1 MSCNC
6 DKYEQ
11 GGTIEKVRTFN
22 EFEYNKLVDREK
34 KEFFGYW
41 SGYLWD
47 ITHKSSSDIVGK
59 FNPKTKVLYIF
70 GNSDLS
76 NPLVK
81 WLQDNSKVS
90 REEYQKL
97 FDGGRLDEETLNLIE
112 TLQPLA
118 DSGDENAKKLIE
130 SLRGS
135 SKSENKYEFVYSV
148 TAIRD
153 NGVNKI
159 LEDVLAENE
168 NTNKEF
174 SIDYERKYK
183 LIDRDFNK
191 AKLRVSV
198 LINGD
203 KLDSYY
209 DFRTSLSIH
218 DLTEINSIIKN
229 LFFIHSIQRKDF
241 SRYLHLLGNEYLFTE
256 NVNESLNKIESDL
269 NRKDR
274 YDVNSYVV
282 KVKDATIIET
292 KNFTKQDY
300 EPFYYVK
307 TDNKK
312 RLITIF
318 EPNPNNPFDR
328 DDKTLF
334 KEITFKDLNKY
345 TRNQLDLPNA
355 QKRYA
360 YLSKLPVI
368 KNELK
373 DKFSKD
379 IPRGQQLRV
388 YLDQEYQKNYETV
401 YSSGGNIKF
410 ANGGGIGQ
418 EEFEYAKGGGV
429 KEEIAKMGTT
439 VITKEYVDET
449 QMLSSAYRMSDI
461 NYYMFRGKLEKPIEE
476 VERDIELAKKEIE
489 VVNKRLPFTT
499 WELKLKKGQNK
510 FEFMGDV
517 YEIYTEKRPME
528 TYGWKRRNWEKT
540 YYGIRKITNNNE
552 KDYFSSEPYSD
563 KKENLVRGFNWKFIS
578 LIYERGEIDYPLP
591 KQYADGGYIGE
602 ISKNELE
609 TMVGRKLD
617 GWNDDEVVFEGKV
630 FKKCYLRPYYI
641 KK

>member
-1 MSCNC
+1 MGCNC
-6 DKYEQ
+6 GKYQE
-11 GGTIEKVRTFN
+11 GGTIEKTRTFN

-59 FNPKTKVLYIF
+59 FNPKTKILYIF
-70 GNSDLS
+70 GNSDLN

-81 WLQDNSKVS
+81 WLQDNSKIS
-90 REEYQKL
+90 REEYEKL
-97 FDGGRLDEETLNLIE
+97 ENGGRLNSETLDLIE

-118 DSGDENAKKLIE
+118 DSGDENAIKLIE

-135 SKSENKYEFVYSV
+135 SKIENKYEFVYSV

-159 LEDVLAENE
+159 LEDVLVENE
-168 NTNKEF
+168 NTNKDF

-183 LIDRDFNK
+183 LIDRGFNK
-191 AKLRVSV
+191 AKLRVTV

-203 KLDSYY
+203 KLDSYVNVFH
-209 DFRTSLSIH
+209 DFRTSLPIH

-241 SRYLHLLGNEYLFTE
+241 SRYLLNNEYLFTE
-256 NVNESLNKIESDL
+256 NVNDSLNKIESDL
-269 NRKDR
+269 KNRKDR

-300 EPFYYVK
+300 EPFYYAK
-307 TDNKK
+307 IDNKK
-312 RLITIF
+312 RLIIIF

-355 QKRYA
+355 QKRYV
-360 YLSKLPVI
+360 YLNKLPVI

-379 IPRGQQLRV
+379 IPIGQQLRV

-401 YSSGGNIKF
+401 YSSGGSIKY
-410 ANGGGIGQ
+410 ANGGGVGDKVLLSVGSHRAREKMNKAGISYVEKYGL
-418 EEFEYAKGGGV
+418 ETDTFGKHYYEINKKDLKKSLNITGIKVANPKGKLGTAVKPNYAKGGH
-429 KEEIAKMGTT
+429 
-439 VITKEYVDET
+439 IT
-449 QMLSSAYRMSDI
+449 S
-461 NYYMFRGKLEKPIEE
+461 
-476 VERDIELAKKEIE
+476 
-489 VVNKRLPFTT
+489 
-499 WELKLKKGQNK
+499 
-510 FEFMGDV
+510 
-517 YEIYTEKRPME
+517 
-528 TYGWKRRNWEKT
+528 
-540 YYGIRKITNNNE
+540 
-552 KDYFSSEPYSD
+552 
-563 KKENLVRGFNWKFIS
+563 
-578 LIYERGEIDYPLP
+578 
-591 KQYADGGYIGE
+591 E
-602 ISKNELE
+602 ISKCELE
-609 TMVGRKLD
+609 DMVGKKLD
-617 GWNDDEVVFEGKV
+617 GWNDDIIYYGGK
-630 FKKCYLRPYYI
+630 KYEKCFLRPYY
-641 KK
+641 KVK

>member
-6 DKYEQ
+6 NKYEQ
-11 GGTIEKVRTFN
+11 GGTIEKTRTFN
-22 EFEYNKLVDREK
+22 EFEFNKLVDRNK
-34 KEFFGYW
+34 KEFFGFW

-90 REEYQKL
+90 GEEYQKL

-148 TAIRD
+148 IATRD
-153 NGVNKI
+153 DGVTKN

-183 LIDRDFNK
+183 LIDRGFNK
-191 AKLRVSV
+191 AKLRVNV

-229 LFFIHSIQRKDF
+229 LFFIHSTQRKDF
-241 SRYLHLLGNEYLFTE
+241 SKYLLGNEYLFTE

-269 NRKDR
+269 KNRKDR

-300 EPFYYVK
+300 EPFYYAK

-355 QKRYA
+355 QKRYG

-379 IPRGQQLRV
+379 IPIGQQLRV
-388 YLDQEYQKNYETV
+388 YLDQEFQKNYETV
-401 YSSGGNIKF
+401 YFDGGRIKGYNQIKYDAKDWDIYYSMEKSDDYYGKRTF
-410 ANGGGIGQ
+410 DDIVIVDSDGNEVDYMNLPNSETDIIHGMIEEDIENNYYVNGGG
-418 EEFEYAKGGGV
+418 V
-429 KEEIAKMGTT
+429 
-439 VITKEYVDET
+439 
-449 QMLSSAYRMSDI
+449 
-461 NYYMFRGKLEKPIEE
+461 GK
-476 VERDIELAKKEIE
+476 
-489 VVNKRLPFTT
+489 N
-499 WELKLKKGQNK
+499 
-510 FEFMGDV
+510 
-517 YEIYTEKRPME
+517 
-528 TYGWKRRNWEKT
+528 
-540 YYGIRKITNNNE
+540 
-552 KDYFSSEPYSD
+552 
-563 KKENLVRGFNWKFIS
+563 
-578 LIYERGEIDYPLP
+578 
-591 KQYADGGYIGE
+591 YIGE
-602 ISKNELE
+602 ISKTELE

-617 GWNDDEVVFEGKV
+617 GWNDDEVVFKGKV

>member
-1 MSCNC
+1 
-6 DKYEQ
+6 
-11 GGTIEKVRTFN
+11 
-22 EFEYNKLVDREK
+22 
-34 KEFFGYW
+34 
-41 SGYLWD
+41 
-47 ITHKSSSDIVGK
+47 
-59 FNPKTKVLYIF
+59 
-70 GNSDLS
+70 
-76 NPLVK
+76 
-81 WLQDNSKVS
+81 
-90 REEYQKL
+90 
-97 FDGGRLDEETLNLIE
+97 
-112 TLQPLA
+112 
-118 DSGDENAKKLIE
+118 
-130 SLRGS
+130 
-135 SKSENKYEFVYSV
+135 
-148 TAIRD
+148 
-153 NGVNKI
+153 
-159 LEDVLAENE
+159 LAENE

-183 LIDRDFNK
+183 LIDRGFNK

-241 SRYLHLLGNEYLFTE
+241 SRYLLNNEYLFTE

-269 NRKDR
+269 KNRNDR

-300 EPFYYVK
+300 EPFYYAK

-334 KEITFKDLNKY
+334 KEITFKELNKY

-355 QKRYA
+355 QKRYG

-379 IPRGQQLRV
+379 IPIGQQLRV
-388 YLDQEYQKNYETV
+388 YLDQEFQKNYETV
-401 YSSGGNIKF
+401 YFDGGRIKGYNQIKYDAKDWDIYYSMEKSDDYYGKRTF
-410 ANGGGIGQ
+410 DDIVIVDSDGNEVDYMNLPNSETDIIHGMIEEDIENNYYVNGGGVGESKNKNFSPRMLQ
-418 EEFEYAKGGGV
+418 KMAYKQAKSD
-429 KEEIAKMGTT
+429 IAKHYYKTGEPFYEH
-439 VITKEYVDET
+439 KPSDEWRKWALPYDT
-449 QMLSSAYRMSDI
+449 IIETD
-461 NYYMFRGKLEKPIEE
+461 KPF
-476 VERDIELAKKEIE
+476 K
-489 VVNKRLPFTT
+489 N
-499 WELKLKKGQNK
+499 
-510 FEFMGDV
+510 
-517 YEIYTEKRPME
+517 
-528 TYGWKRRNWEKT
+528 
-540 YYGIRKITNNNE
+540 
-552 KDYFSSEPYSD
+552 
-563 KKENLVRGFNWKFIS
+563 
-578 LIYERGEIDYPLP
+578 
-591 KQYADGGYIGE
+591 GGYIGE
-602 ISKNELE
+602 ISKTELE